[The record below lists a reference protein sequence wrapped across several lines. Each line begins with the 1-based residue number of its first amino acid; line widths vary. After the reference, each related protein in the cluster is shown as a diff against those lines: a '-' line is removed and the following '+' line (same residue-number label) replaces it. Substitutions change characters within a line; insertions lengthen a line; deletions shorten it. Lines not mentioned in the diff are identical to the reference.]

1 MEFPINRYLIAPL
14 WDDFT
19 TTAHGRVI
27 FALLT
32 QHNQGSNISSINII
46 RSFLR
51 NHLENT
57 FSPMWAIVAQWVG
70 VCPFSNVNCS
80 EVPFYIVLINFVVV
94 ITKPFLMYRQI
105 HFKLL
110 WPLMASNPMLY
121 SHTSV
126 VLFHKSKIEERLV
139 SQLGTA
145 CIKIIHFLEQQ
156 MWQILLV
163 KTLLAHHGATLS
175 TE

>member
-1 MEFPINRYLIAPL
+1 MEFPNNRYLIAPL

-19 TTAHGRVI
+19 TTAHGRVV

-32 QHNQGSNISSINII
+32 QHNQASDSSNMNII

-51 NHLENT
+51 NHLGNT
-57 FSPMWAIVAQWVG
+57 FTPLWAIVTQWVG
-70 VCPFSNVNCS
+70 VCPFSNTNCN
-80 EVPFYIVLINFVVV
+80 EVIIFHGIV
-94 ITKPFLMYRQI
+94 ITIYLIYYFMYRQI

-126 VLFHKSKIEERLV
+126 VLSHKSKIEELLV
-139 SQLGTA
+139 SQLEAA

-156 MWQILLV
+156 M
-163 KTLLAHHGATLS
+163 
-175 TE
+175 